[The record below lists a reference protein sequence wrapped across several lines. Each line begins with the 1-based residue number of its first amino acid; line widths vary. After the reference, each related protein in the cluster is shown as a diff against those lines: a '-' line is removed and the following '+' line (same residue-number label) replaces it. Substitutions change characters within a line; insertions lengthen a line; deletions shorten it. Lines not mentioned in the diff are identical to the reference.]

1 MVSPKLLQL
10 LLWWQLK
17 WRKDA
22 KHLKSFQ
29 PMLTHPLVWSCVTMH
44 PKKVVMTSRE
54 LSRGVQTGKHGAR
67 VASLPDKCLT
77 GCCFQSHWW
86 YYIPSGLKRRGS
98 PVGASRQPGEVCW
111 SLRGAAC
118 THIHNIH
125 TQMVSMSQHSRRH
138 CSLTLVTP
146 TTWSM
151 KMDNPMNDL
160 WKSKMML

>member
-1 MVSPKLLQL
+1 MTETTEIISTNADPSQRMVGCNHASK
-10 LLWWQLK
+10 
-17 WRKDA
+17 
-22 KHLKSFQ
+22 KSLDRFTWAIQ
-29 PMLTHPLVWSCVTMH
+29 GREP
-44 PKKVVMTSRE
+44 SR
-54 LSRGVQTGKHGAR
+54 LGNHSAR
-67 VASLPDKCLT
+67 VASLPGKCLT

-125 TQMVSMSQHSRRH
+125 TQMVSMGQHSHHHR
-138 CSLTLVTP
+138 SLTPTPMTP

-151 KMDNPMNDL
+151 IMYNQINDSWKMVDALITKHKP
-160 WKSKMML
+160 